1 MRGDIVSQMTRGIDD
16 SLTSIVFITEMYIRK
31 VAGKGKRGM
40 IDNCKVE
47 FDYAVQRKEGNMISV
62 VMEPSCID
70 TTTWKGAVGAY
81 LGSKLF
87 YDFTVDT
94 KLETCVD
101 SLVSE
106 IKRRIIEKEC
116 RLGGEI

>member
-1 MRGDIVSQMTRGIDD
+1 MTRGIDD

-47 FDYAVQRKEGNMISV
+47 FDYAVQRKEGNIISV
-62 VMEPSCID
+62 VMETSCTD

-87 YDFTVDT
+87 YDFTDDA
-94 KLETCVD
+94 KLEKCVD

-106 IKRRIIEKEC
+106 IECRTIEEEC
-116 RLGGEI
+116 RLGGGI